1 MKTNQMMV
9 MGLVAVCAMA
19 FAGEA
24 SARGGNG
31 GGSGMNMRTQ
41 SQTQM
46 QTKTQTQT
54 KTRTQSKTRTQ
65 DQTKVQDPTMESV
78 VKPADS
84 QRRDGTF
91 LTTGTTA
98 NGSTVRP
105 SNGKGLQDGSG
116 LAIPT
121 TDVAPQ

>member
-1 MKTNQMMV
+1 MKTKQITV
-9 MGLVAVCAMA
+9 MGLAALCAMA

-31 GGSGMNMRTQ
+31 GGSGMKVPTA
-41 SQTQM
+41 TG
-46 QTKTQTQT
+46 TAA
-54 KTRTQSKTRTQ
+54 TRP
-65 DQTKVQDPTMESV
+65 V
-78 VKPADS
+78 DS

-98 NGSTVRP
+98 SGASTRP

-116 LAIPT
+116 LAVPAT
-121 TDVAPQ
+121 TVPVTTVPVTTVVTQ

>member
-1 MKTNQMMV
+1 MKTKQITV
-9 MGLVAVCAMA
+9 MGLAALCAMA

-31 GGSGMNMRTQ
+31 GGNGTGGGSGMKV
-41 SQTQM
+41 QTQVH
-46 QTKTQTQT
+46 TRTQTQT
-54 KTRTQSKTRTQ
+54 ATGTAATRP
-65 DQTKVQDPTMESV
+65 V
-78 VKPADS
+78 DS

-98 NGSTVRP
+98 SGSTTRP

-116 LAIPT
+116 LAVPAATVPVT
-121 TDVAPQ
+121 TVVTQ

>member
-1 MKTNQMMV
+1 MKTKQITV
-9 MGLVAVCAMA
+9 MGLAALCAMA

-31 GGSGMNMRTQ
+31 GGNGTGGGSGMKV
-41 SQTQM
+41 QTQ
-46 QTKTQTQT
+46 TRTQTQT
-54 KTRTQSKTRTQ
+54 ATGTAATR
-65 DQTKVQDPTMESV
+65 
-78 VKPADS
+78 PADS

-98 NGSTVRP
+98 NGSTTRP

-116 LAIPT
+116 LAVPAATVPVT
-121 TDVAPQ
+121 TVVTQ

>member
-9 MGLVAVCAMA
+9 MGLAALCAVA

-31 GGSGMNMRTQ
+31 GGSGSGGGSRM
-41 SQTQM
+41 
-46 QTKTQTQT
+46 KVQTQT
-54 KTRTQSKTRTQ
+54 HTRTQASTSTGMDATR
-65 DQTKVQDPTMESV
+65 
-78 VKPADS
+78 PADS

-116 LAIPT
+116 LAVPAT
-121 TDVAPQ
+121 TTVTPE